1 MLYDF
6 LFKFLDSIPTIS
18 FLVWFLFLLVLV
30 YHMTQTILLKS
41 LKYSVLSHEKQSA
54 ILCNILEVMVLVF
67 ITYIALI
74 ALWRKDVNII
84 DTANHKQNPQIMI
97 NIATMYTMKDVVD
110 LVFNKKIARTTII
123 HHLCVIMA
131 YLHVLRVLTTDFNV
145 EGVFKC
151 FIGYAVFTTFNFPY
165 KVYLAL
171 RFFIDRSGSLNSFCK
186 RFAFFHKMLCV
197 SVNFSWQTF
206 YFIKLLTIFYYTGSS
221 VLTLLLSCILYTVL
235 MAGWIREECVVV
247 EHLRRP

>member
-1 MLYDF
+1 
-6 LFKFLDSIPTIS
+6 
-18 FLVWFLFLLVLV
+18 
-30 YHMTQTILLKS
+30 
-41 LKYSVLSHEKQSA
+41 
-54 ILCNILEVMVLVF
+54 
-67 ITYIALI
+67 
-74 ALWRKDVNII
+74 
-84 DTANHKQNPQIMI
+84 MI
-97 NIATMYTMKDVVD
+97 NIATMYTMKVVVE

-206 YFIKLLTIFYYTGSS
+206 YFIKVLTIFYYTGSS
-221 VLTLLLSCILYTVL
+221 VLTLLLSGILYTVL
-235 MAGWIREECVVV
+235 MVCWIREECVVV